1 MATRDLPHSVG
12 DFCFG
17 WVDQIRSEITL
28 GKSQDQLIKED
39 VLDDDETVETKVEIK
54 NLWPAFASGAGLFS
68 DGYVNAGI
76 STVLSCLKKIY
87 GDEFTKSNAMNNI
100 GSIGFVGTVV
110 GQLSFG

>member
-39 VLDDDETVETKVEIK
+39 VLEDDETVETKVEIK
-54 NLWPAFASGAGLFS
+54 
-68 DGYVNAGI
+68 
-76 STVLSCLKKIY
+76 IY
-87 GDEFTKSNAMNNI
+87 GQHLLPAQVYFLMDMLML
-100 GSIGFVGTVV
+100 VLVRYYHV
-110 GQLSFG
+110 